1 MNKNIDYT
9 ALGKRIK
16 NKRIEKGFTQEQ
28 LGELCEL
35 SAAHIG
41 HIERGTRILSVDVL
55 FRISQALDTSI
66 DWLVFDSDENKKK
79 PWNCVFMKFHRE
91 NRYLLCWER
100 SGTGYTDMTIFICI
114 SITLWRLEFAEKA
127 KGSLL

>member
-16 NKRIEKGFTQEQ
+16 EKRIENGLTQEQ

-41 HIERGTRILSVDVL
+41 HIERGTRILSVEVL
-55 FRISQALDTSI
+55 FRIAQVLNVSVDYL
-66 DWLVFDSDENKKK
+66 LFDSVENDNILNSIAPILKDTDKNKVNHFLNTVRVLAENIDE
-79 PWNCVFMKFHRE
+79 
-91 NRYLLCWER
+91 L
-100 SGTGYTDMTIFICI
+100 
-114 SITLWRLEFAEKA
+114 
-127 KGSLL
+127 

>member
-1 MNKNIDYT
+1 MGKNIDYI

-16 NKRIEKGFTQEQ
+16 NKRTEQELTQEQ

-55 FRISQALDTSI
+55 FRIAQVLNVSVDYL
-66 DWLVFDSDENKKK
+66 LFDSVENNNILSSIEPMLK
-79 PWNCVFMKFHRE
+79 N
-91 NRYLLCWER
+91 
-100 SGTGYTDMTIFICI
+100 TDKN
-114 SITLWRLEFAEKA
+114 KA
-127 KGSLL
+127 NSFLNTVRVLADNIDKL

>member
-1 MNKNIDYT
+1 MEKNIDYV

-16 NKRIEKGFTQEQ
+16 NKRIENKLTQEQ

-55 FRISQALDTSI
+55 VKIAQVLNVSVDYL
-66 DWLVFDSDENKKK
+66 LFDSVENDNILSSIAPILKDSDKNK
-79 PWNCVFMKFHRE
+79 VKHFLNTIRILAE
-91 NRYLLCWER
+91 NIDKL
-100 SGTGYTDMTIFICI
+100 
-114 SITLWRLEFAEKA
+114 
-127 KGSLL
+127 

>member
-66 DWLVFDSDENKKK
+66 DWLVFDSVD
-79 PWNCVFMKFHRE
+79 PQAQG
-91 NRYLLCWER
+91 YL
-100 SGTGYTDMTIFICI
+100 
-114 SITLWRLEFAEKA
+114 A
-127 KGSLL
+127 

>member
-55 FRISQALDTSI
+55 FRISILRATHLKEYPS
-66 DWLVFDSDENKKK
+66 VYPVKRS
-79 PWNCVFMKFHRE
+79 HRV
-91 NRYLLCWER
+91 YATVPFPFPVHHPL
-100 SGTGYTDMTIFICI
+100 
-114 SITLWRLEFAEKA
+114 FAFP
-127 KGSLL
+127 

>member
-16 NKRIEKGFTQEQ
+16 EKRIENGLTQEQ

-41 HIERGTRILSVDVL
+41 HIERGTRILSVEVL
-55 FRISQALDTSI
+55 FRIAQVLNVSVDYL
-66 DWLVFDSDENKKK
+66 LFDSVENDNILNSIAPILKDTDKNKVNHFLNTVRVLAANIDE
-79 PWNCVFMKFHRE
+79 
-91 NRYLLCWER
+91 L
-100 SGTGYTDMTIFICI
+100 
-114 SITLWRLEFAEKA
+114 
-127 KGSLL
+127 

>member
-41 HIERGTRILSVDVL
+41 HIERGTRILSVEVL

-66 DWLVFDSDENKKK
+66 DWLVFDSVENKHMLNEINSVLKD
-79 PWNCVFMKFHRE
+79 
-91 NRYLLCWER
+91 
-100 SGTGYTDMTIFICI
+100 TDKTKVNTFLNTVRILADNIDK
-114 SITLWRLEFAEKA
+114 L
-127 KGSLL
+127 

>member
-28 LGELCEL
+28 LGELCAL

-66 DWLVFDSDENKKK
+66 DWLVIDSVENKHMLNEINSVLKD
-79 PWNCVFMKFHRE
+79 
-91 NRYLLCWER
+91 
-100 SGTGYTDMTIFICI
+100 TDKTKVTTFLNTVRVLADNIDK
-114 SITLWRLEFAEKA
+114 L
-127 KGSLL
+127 

>member
-55 FRISQALDTSI
+55 FRISQALDTSTGLYLI
-66 DWLVFDSDENKKK
+66 RSKTNICLTKLTACLKTPTK
-79 PWNCVFMKFHRE
+79 PK
-91 NRYLLCWER
+91 
-100 SGTGYTDMTIFICI
+100 
-114 SITLWRLEFAEKA
+114 
-127 KGSLL
+127 

>member
-16 NKRIEKGFTQEQ
+16 EKRIENGLTQEQ

-55 FRISQALDTSI
+55 FRISQVLNTSI
-66 DWLVFDSDENKKK
+66 DYLVFDSVGNENMLSEIASTIKNADKNKVSTFMNTVRVLADNIDE
-79 PWNCVFMKFHRE
+79 
-91 NRYLLCWER
+91 L
-100 SGTGYTDMTIFICI
+100 
-114 SITLWRLEFAEKA
+114 
-127 KGSLL
+127 